1 MTGGVCFCYNTRM
14 SHRTFLTFLALS
26 AALAGCET
34 IRDAHIAQQT
44 FAHKGDDGLAAQK
57 GERVD
62 FRGASLAQLVSF
74 ALTNRPS
81 ISSKVL
87 AVEDA
92 RLALRQLA
100 ATAPVLSDSPLNAL
114 SVRASGGHSESTG
127 ELSPR
132 YGGDWNTVGGASAII
147 SFDLLLWDFGRY
159 DANAKAQ
166 VENVL
171 AAECALATETDVVC
185 REVAVAYFDFMEHRA
200 LLEVALT
207 NRQQYAEHVVR
218 AEELLKAGEANR
230 LDVLKARLDLAQAR
244 QTVVTASNLVDTTG
258 AALMLALGIDASR
271 GTSDEAF
278 GTAPVGIDCVRRGF
292 ARSTDTV
299 EESFAFARTNAPAM
313 RMARARLRSA
323 SHSIDYAIA
332 NLMPTISASTSF
344 SWTDPFWYWSWAFS
358 AAQSFING
366 GRDLAAVDRAVV
378 AYEGAAVDVDEAEQR
393 LSVSLETAIANRDNS
408 VQAVESA
415 VASVR
420 SAKENLDTV
429 REQYEV
435 GSASRVDLSDAIAAD
450 SRARGDCISAF
461 YDGQRA
467 EAALF
472 AIMGCPPV
480 FHEEVVR
487 GEIK

>member
-1 MTGGVCFCYNTRM
+1 MAQC
-14 SHRTFLTFLALS
+14 AL
-26 AALAGCET
+26 
-34 IRDAHIAQQT
+34 
-44 FAHKGDDGLAAQK
+44 AHKGDDSLAAPK
-57 GERVD
+57 GDRLD
-62 FRGASLAQLVSF
+62 FRDASLAQLVSF

-81 ISSKVL
+81 IASRVL

-100 ATAPVLSDSPLNAL
+100 ASAPVLSDSPLNAL
-114 SVRASGGHSESTG
+114 ALRASGGHSESTG

-132 YGGDWNTVGGASAII
+132 YGGDWNTHGGASAVI
-147 SFDLLLWDFGRY
+147 SVDLLLWDFGRY

-185 REVAVAYFDFMEHRA
+185 QEVAAAYFDFMEHRA
-200 LLEVALT
+200 LLAVALT
-207 NRQQYAEHVVR
+207 NRQLYAEHVDR
-218 AEELLKAGEANR
+218 AEECLKAGEANR

-258 AALMLALGIDASR
+258 AALMLALGVDASR
-271 GTSDEAF
+271 GTCAEIF
-278 GTAPVGIDCVRRGF
+278 GDAPLGIDNVRRGF
-292 ARSTDTV
+292 ARSTESV
-299 EESFAFARTNAPAM
+299 EEAFAFARTNAPAM
-313 RMARARLRSA
+313 RMARARLRAA

-366 GRDLAAVDRAVV
+366 GRDLTAVDRAVV
-378 AYEGAAVDVDEAEQR
+378 AYESAAVDVDVADQR

-408 VQAVESA
+408 AQAVESA
-415 VASVR
+415 IAAVR

-429 REQYEV
+429 REQYAV
-435 GSASRVDLSDAIAAD
+435 GSANRVDLSDAIASD

-480 FHEEVVR
+480 FHEETVR

>member
-1 MTGGVCFCYNTRM
+1 M
-14 SHRTFLTFLALS
+14 SQRTFLACLALS

-34 IRDAHIAQQT
+34 IHEAHLAQQAL
-44 FAHKGDDGLAAQK
+44 AHKGDDGLAAL
-57 GERVD
+57 ECEHVD
-62 FRGASLAQLVSF
+62 FRGASLAELVSF

-81 ISSKVL
+81 IASRVL

-100 ATAPVLSDSPLNAL
+100 ATAPVLSDSPWNAL
-114 SVRASGGHSESTG
+114 TVRASGGHSETTG
-127 ELSPR
+127 ALSPR
-132 YGGDWNTVGGASAII
+132 YGGDWNTDGGASAVI
-147 SFDLLLWDFGRY
+147 SMDLLLWDFGRY

-171 AAECALATETDVVC
+171 AAECALESETHAVSH
-185 REVAVAYFDFMEHRA
+185 EVASAYFDFMERRA

-207 NRQQYAEHVVR
+207 NCQQYAEHVDR
-218 AEELLKAGEANR
+218 AEECLRAGEANK

-244 QTVVTASNLVDTTG
+244 QTVVSASNLVDTTG
-258 AALMLALGIDASR
+258 AALMQALGVDASR
-271 GTSDEAF
+271 GTSAEAF
-278 GTAPVGIDCVRRGF
+278 GSDPLGIDSVVRGF
-292 ARSTDTV
+292 ARTFGSV
-299 EESFAFARTNAPAM
+299 EDAFAFARTNAPAM

-323 SHSIDYAIA
+323 SHAIDYAIA
-332 NLMPTISASTSF
+332 NLMPTVSASTSF

-378 AYEGAAVDVDEAEQR
+378 AYESAAVDVDEMEQQ

-408 VQAVESA
+408 EQAVESA
-415 VASVR
+415 VAAVR
-420 SAKENLDTV
+420 SARENLDTV
-429 REQYEV
+429 REQYAV
-435 GSASRVDLSDAIAAD
+435 GSANRVDLSDAIAAD

-472 AIMGCPPV
+472 AIMGCPPI
-480 FHEEVVR
+480 FHEESVR
-487 GEIK
+487 GEVK